1 MPRLTRL
8 LSLTR
13 LTWLPWAALPVDEDD
28 TDPLAGPPLEFA
40 TADGVLI
47 QTADGVYF
55 GVTTDA

>member
-13 LTWLPWAALPVDEDD
+13 LTWLPWAASAR
-28 TDPLAGPPLEFA
+28 DPLAGPPLEFA
-40 TADGVLI
+40 TQDGALF

-55 GVTTDA
+55 GVTE

>member
-1 MPRLTRL
+1 
-8 LSLTR
+8 
-13 LTWLPWAALPVDEDD
+13 VDEDD

-55 GVTTDA
+55 GVTE